1 MVNYAFLLHQTG
13 KVLKKKTFMMR
24 CVSFSII
31 DLSRI
36 PLQCVWTIASEQGWG
51 GHFYTFAVFLSTL
64 TSTQRYCLL
73 ECRKGLLGKT
83 PKKILKFSSKL
94 KFWGFGLRHP
104 RSRISRL
111 TTSETPPEEGR
122 LFNLSLKRI
131 KKSEILYS
139 TCACKDIH
147 CKLPKFQ
154 LYNLFIKTKL
164 HCIGETIFSK
174 S

>member
-1 MVNYAFLLHQTG
+1 MCVLVVVVAYYGLYIGLWGYFPFDEKFLNFWFGVKWLIMHSYYT
-13 KVLKKKTFMMR
+13 KLEKFWKKKNFYDEVCLFLHNR
-24 CVSFSII
+24 
-31 DLSRI
+31 LSRI
-36 PLQCVWTIASEQGWG
+36 PLQCVRTIASERGWG

-83 PKKILKFSSKL
+83 QKKILQFSSKL

-131 KKSEILYS
+131 
-139 TCACKDIH
+139 
-147 CKLPKFQ
+147 
-154 LYNLFIKTKL
+154 
-164 HCIGETIFSK
+164 
-174 S
+174 